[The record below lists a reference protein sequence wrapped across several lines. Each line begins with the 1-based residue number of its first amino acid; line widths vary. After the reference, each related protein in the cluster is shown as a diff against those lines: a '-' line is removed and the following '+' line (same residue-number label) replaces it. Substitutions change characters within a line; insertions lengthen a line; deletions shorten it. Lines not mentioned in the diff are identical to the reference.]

1 MRILFTS
8 VLILLIE
15 CSVCE
20 AQDSL
25 KNLRETKLRYHA
37 VVTTDSGMQKGY
49 LWQITD
55 SAILLSDKKRV
66 MGNNISA
73 YSHLIPAENI
83 SMLTVKNKRFPFAEM
98 AGGAILGFVLTAGLW
113 EDEDLNDDGHL
124 SFWELLLGAIDGIT
138 SEGRTRRRTA
148 MWVGIGGGV
157 AGLLA
162 GALSGRKLTISFP
175 IGNRRNVLKD
185 NHFNIQQF
193 IH

>member
-1 MRILFTS
+1 MLAQINCF
-8 VLILLIE
+8 
-15 CSVCE
+15 

-25 KNLRETKLRYHA
+25 TNLKEVKLHSKA
-37 VVTTDSGMQKGY
+37 VVTTDSGIQKGY

-55 SAILLSDKKRV
+55 SVIILSDKKKF
-66 MGNNISA
+66 MENNISA

-83 SMLTVKNKRFPFAEM
+83 SMLTVRNKRFPWGEM
-98 AGGAILGFVLTAGLW
+98 AAGTILGFVLTAGIW
-113 EDEDLNDDGHL
+113 ENEDVDQDGHL
-124 SFWELLLGAIDGIT
+124 SFWELLFGAIDGL
-138 SEGRTRRRTA
+138 SSQGRARRRTA

-162 GALSGRKLTISFP
+162 GSLSGRKLTISFP